1 MLKSPAMR
9 MPMSWLYGISMIGFV
24 SVVVRSLIAAVDY
37 AVHGVPEPTYD
48 DLATHEM
55 PTA

>member
-1 MLKSPAMR
+1 MMTRIAATL
-9 MPMSWLYGISMIGFV
+9 IGFV
-24 SVVVRSLIAAVDY
+24 SVVVRSLIAAVLY

-48 DLATHEM
+48 DLTEHEM